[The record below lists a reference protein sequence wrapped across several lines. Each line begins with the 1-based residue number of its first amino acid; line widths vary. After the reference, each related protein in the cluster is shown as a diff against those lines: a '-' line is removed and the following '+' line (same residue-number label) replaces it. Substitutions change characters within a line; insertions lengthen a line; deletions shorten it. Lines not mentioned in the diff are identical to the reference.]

1 MRKGQEF
8 LGILN
13 SGGWMIVKDP
23 LINKYRSAR
32 SLENWKKFKN
42 SVKNTKRSFF
52 NDKIQEVAN
61 KS

>member
-1 MRKGQEF
+1 
-8 LGILN
+8 
-13 SGGWMIVKDP
+13 MIAKDP
-23 LINKYRSAR
+23 LIDKYRSAR